1 MERMS
6 KVRGLL
12 ALVSRTSD
20 GKKRMEFVNRDFN
33 AAINIRKCAVLE
45 NRPPEWTRE
54 NFIGQPLKVE
64 LYAKKFEEVVCGR
77 SRKTRRRLHV
87 SWRRFVYGA
96 GRYYCTPLASF
107 DFRTALM
114 MPCVRMRR
122 SFSKIALCSAAAFV
136 SSATVLLLGGY
147 DSRWYTPLVARAHS
161 ASVASVDHGP
171 LPVLETPPRRH
182 AQLRVLKESG
192 MRYESV
198 QKRKAEAG
206 GDGSSKE
213 AMSAVVPSALPEDG
227 LFDILVVGGGATG
240 SGVALDATLRGLR
253 VALVE
258 RNDFASGTSSRST
271 KLIHGGV
278 RYLEKAFFRAD
289 PAQLKLVF
297 EALHERA
304 IMLRQAPHLTQ
315 PLPTILPCYKW
326 WEIPFYWAGLKAYDF
341 LAIAGNGALYM
352 SKFLSAAEA
361 RRQFPTLSARR
372 GRDGATLKGSIV
384 YYDGQMDDARFNVT
398 LAVTA
403 ALHGSVIANHT
414 EVSGLIKDAPT
425 GKVIGA
431 TVRDRFTGEEFPV
444 YARVIVN
451 ATGPFADRIRAM
463 DEGPEAL
470 GPQRMIVPSSGV
482 HVTLPSYYSPEGM
495 GLIVPKTRDG
505 RVVFMLP
512 WLGSTI
518 AGTTDSSTEIT
529 DMPRPHEAEIEF
541 ILDALRD
548 YLNVEVRRKDVQS
561 AWSGIRPLAIDP
573 KAKDTQNILREHT
586 VHVSGSGLL
595 TIAGGKWTT
604 YRKMAQDTVDTA
616 IKVAMLESRVKH
628 KCLTEKVILT
638 GGHTYDPSY
647 FAFLT
652 QHYERVKYSV
662 SKGAKLQTTTLD
674 VDIAQHLARAY
685 GDQAYKIC
693 DIASREDAGYGK
705 RIAHGYP
712 YIEAEVVYAAENEYC
727 ETAQDFLARRS
738 RLAFLNARAA
748 KEALPR
754 IAEILAEIHGW
765 SRTRLQTEM
774 KEAMEF
780 LETFESGRTTGEV
793 GEQVEAVAA

>member
-1 MERMS
+1 
-6 KVRGLL
+6 
-12 ALVSRTSD
+12 
-20 GKKRMEFVNRDFN
+20 
-33 AAINIRKCAVLE
+33 
-45 NRPPEWTRE
+45 
-54 NFIGQPLKVE
+54 
-64 LYAKKFEEVVCGR
+64 
-77 SRKTRRRLHV
+77 
-87 SWRRFVYGA
+87 
-96 GRYYCTPLASF
+96 
-107 DFRTALM
+107 
-114 MPCVRMRR
+114 MRR
-122 SFSKIALCSAAAFV
+122 SFSKLAVGSAAAFI
-136 SSATVLLLGGY
+136 SSATVVFFGGEEA
-147 DSRWYTPLVARAHS
+147 RWYSPLVLRAQS
-161 ASVASVDHGP
+161 ASVTPADHGP
-171 LPVLETPPRRH
+171 LPVLESPPRRQV
-182 AQLRVLKESG
+182 QLRVLKESG
-192 MRYESV
+192 LRYESV
-198 QKRKAEAG
+198 QKRLADGAG
-206 GDGSSKE
+206 EGKLEPSLG
-213 AMSAVVPSALPEDG
+213 AVPENG
-227 LFDILVVGGGATG
+227 LFDVLVIGGGATG
-240 SGVALDATLRGLR
+240 SGVALDAALRGLK

-289 PAQLKLVF
+289 PGQLKLVF

-341 LAIAGNGALYM
+341 LAVAGNGALYM

-403 ALHGSVIANHT
+403 ALHGAVIANHT
-414 EVSGLIKDAPT
+414 EVTGLVKDAST
-425 GKVIGA
+425 GKIIGA
-431 TVRDRFTGEEFPV
+431 QIRDRFTGDEFPV
-444 YARVIVN
+444 YSRIVVN

-470 GPQRMIVPSSGV
+470 GPMRMIAPSSGV
-482 HVTLPSYYSPEGM
+482 HITLPSYYSPEGM

-548 YLNVEVRRKDVQS
+548 YLNVEVRRKDVLS
-561 AWSGIRPLAIDP
+561 AWSGIRPLALDP

-586 VHVSGSGLL
+586 VHISDGGLL

-604 YRKMAQDTVDTA
+604 YRKMAQDAVDAA
-616 IKVAMLESRVKH
+616 IKHANLESRSRN
-628 KCLTEKVILT
+628 KCMTEKVILQ

-662 SKGAKLQTTTLD
+662 SKGAKPQTTTLD

-693 DIASREDAGYGK
+693 DIASREDVGYGK

-712 YIEAEVVYAAENEYC
+712 YIEAEVVYSAENEYC

-738 RLAFLNARAA
+738 RLAFLNAHAA

-754 IAEILAEIHGW
+754 VVEILAEVHGW
-765 SRTRLQTEM
+765 SRARTHSEL

-780 LETFESGRTTGEV
+780 LETFESGRTSGEV